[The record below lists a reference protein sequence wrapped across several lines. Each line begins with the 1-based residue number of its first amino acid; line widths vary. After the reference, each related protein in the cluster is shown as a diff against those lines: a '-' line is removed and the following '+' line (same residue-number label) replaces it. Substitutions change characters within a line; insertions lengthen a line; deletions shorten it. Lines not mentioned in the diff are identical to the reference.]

1 MSHQG
6 EEEGREDEADEC
18 HITVVSSLVGAL
30 AIRRTTHI
38 TIGLRG

>member
-6 EEEGREDEADEC
+6 EEEGREDEDDEC

-30 AIRRTTHI
+30 AIHRTTHI
-38 TIGLRG
+38 TIGPRG